1 MEICFTTF
9 VLLPLEVSEDFLDQR
24 QRCLLLIK
32 VLCVAILLLTT
43 DALLFF
49 SVYDN
54 SAKRSNLV
62 SFGEQ
67 HQARGSIKCFNHC
80 WTRNSGIRQTSSS

>member
-1 MEICFTTF
+1 MEICFTAF
-9 VLLPLEVSEDFLDQR
+9 VLLPLEVSEDFLDRR
-24 QRCLLLIK
+24 QRCLLLIE

-43 DALLFF
+43 DALLLFF

-62 SFGEQ
+62 SLGEE
-67 HQARGSIKCFNHC
+67 HQARG
-80 WTRNSGIRQTSSS
+80 